1 MIQLFIIGSFLA
13 CDQDRLVDPRVV
25 HSLVGGL
32 SHSKNV
38 RPALRSPLSNVDL
51 HGAEG
56 VDGEPLVR
64 VDGDTEEAR
73 VGVDQLVLVPHH
85 GVPENAGITEEGEVS
100 HFLGAVKLGGVDL
113 TDGVRLIC
121 LDLSIDGD
129 LKFLSG

>member
-32 SHSKNV
+32 SHSKDV

-56 VDGEPLVR
+56 VDGIPLVW

-73 VGVDQLVLVPHH
+73 VGVDQLVLVPDH
-85 GVPENAGITEEGEVS
+85 GVPENAGITKEGEIG
-100 HFLGAVKLGGVDL
+100 HILRAVKLQ
-113 TDGVRLIC
+113 RRR
-121 LDLSIDGD
+121 S
-129 LKFLSG
+129 